1 MAIFSLSAAPIQRSK
16 GQSSV
21 AAAAYISGNSMI
33 DKRTGERH
41 TYTRGQIVDLGST
54 LPGGAP
60 IPTADLWNEAERVDA
75 RKNSRTGR
83 KIRIALPIE
92 LGPKAH
98 RRLAEEF
105 RIFIQT
111 EYGAGV
117 TAAVHYDKPDN
128 PHAHFQMTTR
138 VWSESGPGEKIRSLD
153 GGHKGRKEE
162 MEKIRTKWADLV
174 NAELAPFGETV
185 DHRSYKR
192 QGINKIPTKHMG
204 QAASAMESKGIKT
217 EIGSYNQA
225 VYALNKA
232 NDNLFSMVGEYD
244 NIKPHKTHTK
254 QIEKCP
260 DWLIVQQKT
269 MQQEVINNE
278 MGMRNMQ

>member
-1 MAIFSLSAAPIQRSK
+1 MAIFSLSASPIQRSK

-21 AAAAYISGNSMI
+21 AAAAYMTGGSMV
-33 DKRTGERH
+33 DTRTGEKH
-41 TYTRGQIVDLGST
+41 TYTRSQIVDLGTT
-54 LPGGAP
+54 LPGGKEV
-60 IPTADLWNEAERVDA
+60 PTADIWNQAEARDN
-75 RKNSRTGR
+75 RINSRTGR

-98 RRLAEEF
+98 QRLAEEYRKF
-105 RIFIQT
+105 LQA
-111 EYGAGV
+111 EYGAAV
-117 TAAVHYDKPDN
+117 TAAIHYDRPDN
-128 PHAHFQMTTR
+128 PHIHFQMTTR
-138 VWSESGPGEKIRSLD
+138 TWSEAGPGEKIRSLD
-153 GGHKGRKEE
+153 GGHRGRSEE
-162 MEKIRTKWADLV
+162 MEKMRSRWASMT
-174 NAELAPFGETV
+174 NAELAPLGETV